1 MTPLADYARA
11 PQIIP
16 CMVIYF
22 MIPWIIFIY
31 WWLAADGKMLFN
43 LVVLF
48 VNRILPSCCCLLK
61 VKRIIGLVYL
71 LIWTL
76 FFLGILVYQLS
87 EAKASDSLNLVLVWE
102 YLKKTGLLLLHS
114 ITSDMLKPSE
124 YPPVIL
130 LKYNCQ

>member
-1 MTPLADYARA
+1 MTHLTDYARA
-11 PQIIP
+11 LQIIP

-22 MIPWIIFIY
+22 IIPWIIFIY
-31 WWLAADGKMLFN
+31 WWLSADGKMLFN
-43 LVVLF
+43 LVVLL
-48 VNRILPSCCCLLK
+48 VYRILPSCCCLLK
-61 VKRIIGLVYL
+61 VIRIIGLVYL

-76 FFLGILVYQLS
+76 FLGDFGVSTEWSNSIWF
-87 EAKASDSLNLVLVWE
+87 SDLVLVWE

-114 ITSDMLKPSE
+114 ITSDILKPSE

>member
-1 MTPLADYARA
+1 MTHLTDYARA
-11 PQIIP
+11 LQIIP

-22 MIPWIIFIY
+22 IIPWIIFIY
-31 WWLAADGKMLFN
+31 WWLSADGKMLFN
-43 LVVLF
+43 LVVLL
-48 VNRILPSCCCLLK
+48 VYRILPSCCCLLK
-61 VKRIIGLVYL
+61 VIRIIGLVYL

-76 FFLGILVYQLS
+76 FLGDFGVSTEWSNSIRF
-87 EAKASDSLNLVLVWE
+87 SDLVLVWE

-114 ITSDMLKPSE
+114 ITSDILKPSE

>member
-1 MTPLADYARA
+1 MTHLTDYARA
-11 PQIIP
+11 LQIIP

-31 WWLAADGKMLFN
+31 WWLSADGKMLFN
-43 LVVLF
+43 LVVLL
-48 VNRILPSCCCLLK
+48 VYRILPSCCCLLK
-61 VKRIIGLVYL
+61 VIRIIGLVYL

-76 FFLGILVYQLS
+76 FLGDFGVSTEWSNSIWF
-87 EAKASDSLNLVLVWE
+87 SDLVLVWE

-114 ITSDMLKPSE
+114 ITSDILKPSE